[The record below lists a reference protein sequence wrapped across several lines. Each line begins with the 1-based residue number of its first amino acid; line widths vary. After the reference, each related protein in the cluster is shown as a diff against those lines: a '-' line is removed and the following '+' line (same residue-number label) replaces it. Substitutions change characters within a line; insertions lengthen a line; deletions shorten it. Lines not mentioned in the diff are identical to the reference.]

1 MLCRT
6 ASLSFVLLLCA
17 ACSSGPSQAAKPSTP
32 GAAPE
37 ERSFHFEYTTV
48 VSGLPAGAKNVRIW
62 VPIPQSDSEQTISN
76 LKVTAPVSVRET
88 SEGLYGN
95 KIAYVE
101 LQGSL
106 PAQVPITISFD
117 AQRSE
122 AKATKDFARP
132 GLRARALQRDI
143 LVPLDGPVAARA
155 DQATA
160 GKSTVSDKARGIY
173 DRVLVD
179 VAYDKS
185 GQGWGRG
192 DVQYVC
198 EVGKGNC
205 SDFHALFIGMARAKG
220 IPSLFEI
227 GFPIPVGKK
236 DGEIGGYHC
245 WAWFEDAGGT
255 WRPVDA
261 SEADKDPTKTEY
273 YFGTL
278 CCNRVSLSRGRDIV
292 LDPPQAGAPVNFFIY
307 PYVEVD
313 GKTDVAK
320 VEKKFSFKD
329 LPAPGL

>member
-1 MLCRT
+1 M
-6 ASLSFVLLLCA
+6 
-17 ACSSGPSQAAKPSTP
+17 
-32 GAAPE
+32 E
-37 ERSFHFEYTTV
+37 ERSFHFEYTAV
-48 VSGLPAGAKNVRIW
+48 VSGLPAGAKSARIW
-62 VPIPQSDSEQTISN
+62 VPLPQTDSEQTISN
-76 LKVTAPVSVRET
+76 LKVTSSVTVRET
-88 SEGLYGN
+88 SDGLYGN

-101 LQGSL
+101 LQGPL
-106 PAQVPITISFD
+106 PAQVPITVSFD
-117 AQRSE
+117 ARRSE
-122 AKATKDFARP
+122 AKATKDFAWP
-132 GLRARALQRDI
+132 GLRARALQRDV
-143 LVPLDGPVAARA
+143 LVPLDGQVAARA
-155 DQATA
+155 EQATT
-160 GKSTVSDKARGIY
+160 GKSTVADKARGIY

-198 EVGKGNC
+198 QIGKGNC

-227 GFPIPVGKK
+227 GFPLPVGKTE
-236 DGEIGGYHC
+236 GEIGGYHC

-261 SEADKDPTKTEY
+261 SEADKDPSKTEY

-278 CCNRVSLSRGRDIV
+278 CCNRVSFSRGRDIV

-313 GKTDVAK
+313 GKADVAK
-320 VEKKFSFKD
+320 VDKKFSFKD